1 MSDSDRKSPVRSEPF
16 RSPLLP
22 SVHVRAKTIPDA
34 RFVPLSATFA
44 VYLDSLSDFEVTLSA
59 KTPLTIAIKASFH
72 EMHLKMITRIPRWL
86 PVCLFLLGLG
96 TPVAQAQDGID
107 FNEAENMFSYNVVEL
122 RDQLRFGLRVAF
134 PEQEA
139 FINEVAAK
147 VDSGELSRAMVNVV
161 FVWSKKRNPRIPFP
175 YFETV
180 LRLLAEKRGVTF
192 TSGT

>member
-1 MSDSDRKSPVRSEPF
+1 
-16 RSPLLP
+16 
-22 SVHVRAKTIPDA
+22 
-34 RFVPLSATFA
+34 
-44 VYLDSLSDFEVTLSA
+44 
-59 KTPLTIAIKASFH
+59 
-72 EMHLKMITRIPRWL
+72 MHAKMITRTLRWL
-86 PVCLFLLGLG
+86 PVFLVLLGLG
-96 TPVAQAQDGID
+96 TRLARAQDGID

-139 FINEVAAK
+139 FINEVATK